1 MSVVNFIQE
10 YWFLIIAAIAVVSVV
25 SIKAYIWFKK
35 PSNEQLEQVRQWL
48 IYAVAKAEAELGSGT
63 GQLKLRYVYDL
74 FIKKFPAIAIF
85 ISFEDFSKMV
95 DGALDELEE
104 LMKENKEIGML
115 IKPSDYTVDEN
126 KEDEE

>member
-1 MSVVNFIQE
+1 MSVIDFIQE
-10 YWFLIIAAIAVVSVV
+10 YWFLIVAAIAVVSVV

-35 PSNEQLEQVRQWL
+35 PGNEQLEQVRQWL

-104 LMKENKEIGML
+104 LMKENKEISML
-115 IKPSDYTVDEN
+115 IKPSDIVDEN

>member
-1 MSVVNFIQE
+1 MSVIDFIQE
-10 YWFLIIAAIAVVSVV
+10 YWFLIVAAVAAISVV
-25 SIKAYIWFKK
+25 SIKAYLWFKK
-35 PSNEQLEQVRQWL
+35 PGNEQLEQVKQWL

-63 GQLKLRYVYDL
+63 GQLKLRYVYDQ

-95 DGALDELEE
+95 DAALEE
-104 LMKENKEIGML
+104 LEKMMKENKEIGML
-115 IKPSDYTVDEN
+115 IKPGEYIE

>member
-1 MSVVNFIQE
+1 MSVIDFIQE
-10 YWFLIIAAIAVVSVV
+10 YWFLIVAAVAAISVI
-25 SIKAYIWFKK
+25 SIKAYLWFKK
-35 PSNEQLEQVRQWL
+35 PGNEQLEQVKQWL

-63 GQLKLRYVYDL
+63 GQLKLRYVYDQ

-95 DGALDELEE
+95 DAALEE
-104 LMKENKEIGML
+104 LEKMMKENKEIGML
-115 IKPSDYTVDEN
+115 IKPDEYIE